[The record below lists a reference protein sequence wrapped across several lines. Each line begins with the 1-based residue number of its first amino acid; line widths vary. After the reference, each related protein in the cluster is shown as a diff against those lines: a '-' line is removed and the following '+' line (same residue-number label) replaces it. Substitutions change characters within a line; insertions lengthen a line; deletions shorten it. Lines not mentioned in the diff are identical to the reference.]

1 MNKKN
6 RYYVTFCL
14 VSMLFLGCTY
24 SQQVVPFK
32 MPSAYPN
39 MVEVA
44 GMQIGSRS
52 FVDPNEAQ
60 EAFGFDIRGAGLL
73 PVQIVMD
80 HRGPQALE
88 INPGQTFLVDHQ
100 NNFWPVLDKRLAY
113 ERVARYTHGGQIASG
128 AATKGLL
135 AGIAGAII
143 GAAIGIATG
152 TNVGSAAGTGAA
164 IGAAAGATI
173 GGVEG
178 YQAGY
183 ARQDIAD
190 DLRKKTLENRPIQ
203 PSELAYGF
211 IFFPGEASSV
221 KEVRLQFR
229 ETGTNRLMNVI
240 LPQ

>member
-1 MNKKN
+1 MRRKLI
-6 RYYVTFCL
+6 RFISFFL
-14 VSMLFLGCTY
+14 VGVMLGGCTY

-32 MPSAYPN
+32 MPSAYSN

-80 HRGPQALE
+80 HRGPYALE
-88 INPGQTFLVDHQ
+88 INPTQTFLVDHR

-113 ERVARYTHGGQIASG
+113 ERVARFTHAGEVASG
-128 AATKGLL
+128 AAAKGVL
-135 AGIAGAII
+135 AGIAGALI

-152 TNVGSAAGTGAA
+152 THVGSAAGAGAA

-173 GGVEG
+173 GGAEG

-211 IFFPGEASSV
+211 IFFPGEASSA
-221 KEVRLQFR
+221 KEVRLQVR
-229 ETGTNRLMNVI
+229 EVGTNRLLNVI